1 MVPHGKLFYRQLENE
16 KIIELKQAC
25 GQFESK
31 MQFSHTAKSDIN
43 WWLENIP
50 EVVNPIC
57 RGEPDVVIETDA
69 SMKGWGGVC
78 RHHNL
83 TAGGPWIVDE
93 ANYHINVLELQ
104 AALYTLKSSSQ
115 IRKIYTSDY

>member
-1 MVPHGKLFYRQLENE
+1 
-16 KIIELKQAC
+16 
-25 GQFESK
+25 

-69 SMKGWGGVC
+69 SMKGWGGIC

-83 TAGGPWIVDE
+83 TVGGPWKVDE

>member
-1 MVPHGKLFYRQLENE
+1 
-16 KIIELKQAC
+16 
-25 GQFESK
+25 

-83 TAGGPWIVDE
+83 TAGGPWKVDE
-93 ANYHINVLELQ
+93 ANCHINVLELQ

-115 IRKIYTSDY
+115 IRKIYTFDY

>member
-16 KIIELKQAC
+16 KIIALKQAC

-31 MQFSHTAKSDIN
+31 MQFSHTAKSDIS

-83 TAGGPWIVDE
+83 TAGGPWKVDE
-93 ANYHINVLELQ
+93 ANCHINVLELQ